1 MKTHT
6 KECSIDSNTISVLVV
21 DDDPQSL
28 IHFSKILTDYG
39 YNVSCAS
46 NGNEALQ
53 ILESKRFDVILCDML
68 MPHMSGLELL
78 GLTRELN
85 RNTIVIVMSAYADM
99 DSMKKTLDLGASD
112 YLVKPFSLHSIPIT
126 IQRNLLR
133 RKIETDRFVNQMNKL
148 VLQCI
153 RALSAAMGAKEKITA
168 EHCESIA
175 CYVMEIADA
184 MDMCPSDKST
194 LELAAYMHD
203 IGKIGISENILLKP
217 DKLSKAEWEQI
228 KKHPDIGNNIL
239 SNIDE
244 LAFLSKVI
252 RHHHERIDGSGYPD
266 GLSGNQIPLLSR
278 ILAVADAYDAMISD
292 RPYRRH
298 LTESEAVS
306 RLQRGSDTQ
315 FDAKIVNIFVR
326 AIEKRRRKAA

>member
-1 MKTHT
+1 MKTLA
-6 KECSIDSNTISVLVV
+6 KECSIDSSTISVLVV
-21 DDDPQSL
+21 DDEPQTL
-28 IHFSKILTDYG
+28 IHFSKVLTDRG
-39 YNVSCAS
+39 YNVTCAKDGS
-46 NGNEALQ
+46 EALQ
-53 ILESKRFDVILCDML
+53 ILESKSFNVVFCDL
-68 MPHMSGLELL
+68 IMPQVSGLELL
-78 GLTRELN
+78 KLTRELN

-99 DSMKKTLDLGASD
+99 DSMKSTLDLGASD
-112 YLVKPFSLHSIPIT
+112 YLIKPFSLHSVPIV
-126 IQRNLLR
+126 IERNLLR
-133 RKIETDRFVNQMNKL
+133 RHIETDRLVVQMNKL

-175 CYVMEIADA
+175 CYVMEIANA
-184 MDMCPSDKST
+184 MDLCPSDRST

-203 IGKIGISENILLKP
+203 IGKIGISDNILLKP

-244 LAFLSKVI
+244 LAYLAEVI

-266 GLSGNQIPLLSR
+266 GLSGDQIPLLSR
-278 ILAVADAYDAMISD
+278 ILAVADAYDAMVSD

-298 LTESEAVS
+298 LTESEAIS
-306 RLQRGSDTQ
+306 RLQRGSDSQ
-315 FDAKIVNIFVR
+315 FDANIVNIFVK
-326 AIEKRRRKAA
+326 AMEKQDRKAA